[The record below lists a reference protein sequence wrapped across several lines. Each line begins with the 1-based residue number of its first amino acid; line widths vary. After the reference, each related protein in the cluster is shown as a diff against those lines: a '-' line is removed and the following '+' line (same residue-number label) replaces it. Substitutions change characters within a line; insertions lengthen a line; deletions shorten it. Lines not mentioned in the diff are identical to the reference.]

1 MVTMRR
7 SRFFGFGLFAAIA
20 VSISLLFGGCG
31 KSEKKGISADSGEFG
46 VIDEAYDVITEHAV
60 YPLKKEDLIEG
71 ALRGM
76 ADVIGDP
83 YSTYLTKEEAAS
95 HKESLAGER
104 VGIGAEITR
113 TNGKFVIVSPV
124 KGSPSEKAGLL
135 PYDELVQIDSE
146 RVDGLT
152 LQEVVKRIR
161 GKKGTSVKLTVY
173 RPEAGKHIELT
184 IERDVIPVHTVTSE
198 ILEERGRK
206 IGYIGLTMFGED
218 SAKEWQAATDLLVKE
233 GAEAILIDVRGNPG
247 GYLHAVGAIAG
258 SVLPEDT
265 VFAYMENIKGQ
276 LTPLVTEKP
285 EGIEYDPQL
294 KKLPVVLMQD
304 QGSASASEVLSGALQ
319 DLGRGFIVGTTSFGK
334 GTVQETMELSNGGEV
349 KLSTHKWLTPKERWI
364 HGEGVESDLKVKQ
377 NSLFAEHLRV
387 LADTYAEEQFNDDIA
402 YAQRILKAL
411 DYEPGRVDGY
421 FDDATKKAVAKF
433 QKDEEQKS
441 SGKMDAAFFQAL
453 KTRAEAVKGDRANDE
468 QLAMALGYLHH
479 ALSKK

>member
-7 SRFFGFGLFAAIA
+7 SRFFLVGLFAAVA
-20 VSISLLFGGCG
+20 VCLVLLNGCG
-31 KSEKKGISADSGEFG
+31 KKEKERAAPSDEFG
-46 VIDEAYDVITEHAV
+46 VIDEAYDVITGNAV
-60 YPLKKEDLIEG
+60 YPLEKNDLIEG

-113 TNGKFVIVSPV
+113 TSGKFVIVSPV
-124 KGSPSEKAGLL
+124 KGSPSDKAGLL
-135 PYDELVQIDSE
+135 PYDEIVQIDKE
-146 RVDGLT
+146 GVDGLT

-161 GKKGTSVKLTVY
+161 GKKGTTVELTVY
-173 RPEAGKHIELT
+173 RPEAGKHVELT
-184 IERDVIPVHTVTSE
+184 IERDVIPVHTVSSE
-198 ILEERGRK
+198 IIEERGKK
-206 IGYIGLTMFGED
+206 IGYIGLTMFGEE

-233 GAEAILIDVRGNPG
+233 GAEALLIDVRGNPG

-258 SVLPEDT
+258 SMLPEDT
-265 VFAYMENIKGQ
+265 VYAYMENIKGQ

-285 EGIEYDPQL
+285 EGVVFDEKL
-294 KKLPVVLMQD
+294 KTLPIALMQD

-364 HGEGVESDLKVKQ
+364 HGEGIESDLVVKQ

-387 LADTYAEEQFNDDIA
+387 LADVYREEQFHDDIA
-402 YAQRILKAL
+402 YAQRVLKAL
-411 DYEPGRVDGY
+411 KFDPGRTDGY
-421 FDDATKKAVAKF
+421 FDDATKKAVAEF
-433 QKDEEQKS
+433 QKDAELEVSGEMDSAFYQGLKAAAEEVKS
-441 SGKMDAAFFQAL
+441 
-453 KTRAEAVKGDRANDE
+453 DRANDE
-468 QLAMALGYLHH
+468 QLAMAIGYLHH
-479 ALSKK
+479 TLSSKK